1 MTIHEKPLLLM
12 SRFMSCKGIDYMWT
26 FSTSTVSHL
35 KIRTVD
41 NLKLHTPHSKIVTL
55 RNSSGILIEKG
66 G

>member
-1 MTIHEKPLLLM
+1 
-12 SRFMSCKGIDYMWT
+12 MSCKGIDYMWT